1 MSIFFIDIVKKKFYY
16 NSIIYNI
23 NRKDRYKMNYDLKP
37 KEYEIMKF
45 IWENTSEGV
54 TFGEIHDYVNSLGKK
69 ESRQRVNCF
78 IQTLL
83 YKGVLNATGAERHKI
98 YIPAI
103 SRKKYEQLVATQ
115 LLNQLYGGSL
125 KTFVSAL
132 SGGDTLSDED
142 AKELRKLLR
151 ERNKKK

>member
-1 MSIFFIDIVKKKFYY
+1 
-16 NSIIYNI
+16 
-23 NRKDRYKMNYDLKP
+23 MNYDLKP

-45 IWENTSEGV
+45 IWGNASEGA

-69 ESRQRVNCF
+69 ESRQRINCF
-78 IQTLL
+78 IQALL
-83 YKGVLNATGAERHKI
+83 AKEILTASGEDRHKI
-98 YIPAI
+98 YTPVVSKMEYDKLIANN
-103 SRKKYEQLVATQ
+103 
-115 LLNQLYGGSL
+115 LLNQLFNGSL

-132 SGGDTLSDED
+132 SGGEGLSEED

>member
-1 MSIFFIDIVKKKFYY
+1 
-16 NSIIYNI
+16 
-23 NRKDRYKMNYDLKP
+23 MNYDLKP

-45 IWENTSEGV
+45 IWANALEGV

-78 IQTLL
+78 IQALL
-83 YKGVLNATGAERHKI
+83 AKEVLTADGEDRHKV
-98 YIPAI
+98 YTPAI
-103 SRKKYEQLVATQ
+103 SKKDYDQLMANK
-115 LLNQLYGGSL
+115 LLNQLFNGSL

-132 SGGDTLSDED
+132 SGGEGLSDED

>member
-1 MSIFFIDIVKKKFYY
+1 MLQVQNAIRY
-16 NSIIYNI
+16 IY
-23 NRKDRYKMNYDLKP
+23 
-37 KEYEIMKF
+37 
-45 IWENTSEGV
+45 
-54 TFGEIHDYVNSLGKK
+54 H
-69 ESRQRVNCF
+69 
-78 IQTLL
+78 
-83 YKGVLNATGAERHKI
+83 
-98 YIPAI
+98 AI

>member
-1 MSIFFIDIVKKKFYY
+1 
-16 NSIIYNI
+16 
-23 NRKDRYKMNYDLKP
+23 MNYDLKP

-45 IWENTSEGV
+45 IWASDDEGV

-78 IQTLL
+78 IQSLL
-83 YKGVLNATGAERHKI
+83 GKGILTATGEDRHKI
-98 YIPAI
+98 YSPTI
-103 SRKKYEQLVATQ
+103 SKQEYDQILASELLKQLFD
-115 LLNQLYGGSL
+115 GSL

-132 SGGDTLSDED
+132 SGGEGLSDED

-151 ERNKKK
+151 ERNRKK

>member
-1 MSIFFIDIVKKKFYY
+1 MD
-16 NSIIYNI
+16 
-23 NRKDRYKMNYDLKP
+23 YDLKP
-37 KEYEIMKF
+37 KEYKIMKF
-45 IWENTSEGV
+45 IWEDASEGA

-78 IQTLL
+78 IQALL
-83 YKGVLNATGAERHKI
+83 AKEVLTASGEDRHKI
-98 YIPAI
+98 YTPAV
-103 SRKKYEQLVATQ
+103 SKREYDQLIANK
-115 LLNQLYGGSL
+115 LLNQLFSGSL

-132 SGGDTLSDED
+132 SGGEGLSDED

>member
-1 MSIFFIDIVKKKFYY
+1 MI
-16 NSIIYNI
+16 
-23 NRKDRYKMNYDLKP
+23 KDVPMNHDLKP

-45 IWENTSEGV
+45 IWANDDEGV

-78 IQTLL
+78 IQSLL
-83 YKGVLNATGAERHKI
+83 GKGILTAAGEDRHKI
-98 YIPAI
+98 YSPAI
-103 SRKKYEQLVATQ
+103 SKQEYDRILANKLLKQLF
-115 LLNQLYGGSL
+115 GGSL

-132 SGGDTLSDED
+132 SGGEGLSDED

-151 ERNKKK
+151 ERNRKK

>member
-1 MSIFFIDIVKKKFYY
+1 
-16 NSIIYNI
+16 
-23 NRKDRYKMNYDLKP
+23 MNYDLKP

-45 IWENTSEGV
+45 IWANATEGV

-78 IQTLL
+78 IQSLL
-83 YKGVLNATGAERHKI
+83 GKGVLTAAGEDRHKV
-98 YIPAI
+98 YTPAVP
-103 SRKKYEQLVATQ
+103 KKEYDQLIANK
-115 LLNQLYGGSL
+115 LLNQLFNGSL

-132 SGGDTLSDED
+132 SGGEGLSDED

>member
-1 MSIFFIDIVKKKFYY
+1 
-16 NSIIYNI
+16 
-23 NRKDRYKMNYDLKP
+23 MNYDLKP

-45 IWENTSEGV
+45 IWNNAPDGA

-69 ESRQRVNCF
+69 ESRQRINCF
-78 IQTLL
+78 IQALIAKEILTAS
-83 YKGVLNATGAERHKI
+83 GEDRHKI
-98 YIPAI
+98 YTPAV
-103 SRKKYEQLVATQ
+103 SKKEYDKLIANN
-115 LLNQLYGGSL
+115 LLNQLFNGSL

-132 SGGDTLSDED
+132 SGGEGLSEED

>member
-1 MSIFFIDIVKKKFYY
+1 
-16 NSIIYNI
+16 
-23 NRKDRYKMNYDLKP
+23 MNYDLKP

-45 IWENTSEGV
+45 IWANAPEGV

-78 IQTLL
+78 IQSLL
-83 YKGVLNATGAERHKI
+83 SKEVLSAAGEDRHKI
-98 YIPAI
+98 YTPII
-103 SRKKYEQLVATQ
+103 SRIEYEKILANK
-115 LLNQLYGGSL
+115 LLNQLFNGSL

-132 SGGDTLSDED
+132 SGGEGLSEED

>member
-1 MSIFFIDIVKKKFYY
+1 
-16 NSIIYNI
+16 
-23 NRKDRYKMNYDLKP
+23 MNYDLKP

-45 IWENTSEGV
+45 IWANAPEGV
-54 TFGEIHDYVNSLGKK
+54 TFGEIHDHVNSLGKK

-78 IQTLL
+78 IQSLL
-83 YKGVLNATGAERHKI
+83 GKEVLVSTGEDRHKLYAPI
-98 YIPAI
+98 V
-103 SRKKYEQLVATQ
+103 SKKEYDQLMANK
-115 LLNQLYGGSL
+115 LLNQLFDGSL

-132 SGGDTLSDED
+132 SGGDGLSDED